1 MDIEKPSYWFEAK
14 SFGIGWTLPATWQGW
29 ATVAVYFALM
39 MVGLFSLS
47 AGASR
52 VVYLVLVSVLFVG
65 VVAWKGERPFR
76 WRSGGR

>member
-29 ATVAVYFALM
+29 ATVAVYVALM
-39 MVGLFSLS
+39 IAGLLSFS

-76 WRSGGR
+76 WRWGGR